1 MQNKDTVLLSEI
13 YKTQILNENLENI
26 PVDPLILKIDL
37 KRTFKLSMIND
48 LKFIARGREI
58 VNKLFANETLANQL
72 LDEVLENNNPED
84 TQVSVDFEAGDLF
97 FKFKD
102 DDYKEHQFQ
111 VELATDSEGN
121 VVDYNIF

>member
-1 MQNKDTVLLSEI
+1 MQNRDTFLLSEI
-13 YKTQILNENLENI
+13 YKTRILNENLENV

-37 KRTFKLSMIND
+37 KRAFKLGMIED
-48 LKFIARGREI
+48 LKFIARGREV
-58 VNKLFANETLANQL
+58 VNKLLANETLANQL
-72 LDEVLENNNPED
+72 LDEVLQNANPED
-84 TQVSVDFEAGDLF
+84 TQVSVDFESGDLF

-111 VELATDSEGN
+111 VELSTDSEGN